1 MTMLFAMRVA
11 ILFPMPAGL
20 GVVEAGLALAATA
33 LGLSPAAGLSMSLL
47 IRLRDVTLGLVGLW
61 LGGFTLWS
69 QQTSPVDQQM
79 RESVDPQ

>member
-1 MTMLFAMRVA
+1 
-11 ILFPMPAGL
+11 
-20 GVVEAGLALAATA
+20 
-33 LGLSPAAGLSMSLL
+33 MSLL

-69 QQTSPVDQQM
+69 QQTSPVDQRI